1 MPRVKRTQVKAEF
14 QIAPMIDCVFL
25 LLIYFI
31 MTSTLK
37 RQEADISFQ
46 LPGTVEQSEPL
57 EIPDEQFI
65 EIRENGEVIVNEYP
79 YGNVAEARLDALAAM
94 LNRYREASEAN
105 KTTAQVTIQ
114 PADHIPHRGVVKVMD
129 ACARAG
135 IESVNFALSEDS
147 SV

>member
-1 MPRVKRTQVKAEF
+1 MPRIRRQQIQAEF

-37 RQEADISFQ
+37 RQEADMSFQ
-46 LPGTVEQSEPL
+46 LPGTVEQAEPI

-65 EIRENGEVIVNEYP
+65 EIREDGSVVVNEYP
-79 YGNVAEARLDALAAM
+79 YGSISDTRLVSLEAM
-94 LNRYREASEAN
+94 LNRYRETSDAN
-105 KTTAQVTIQ
+105 KSIAQVTIQ
-114 PADHIPHRGVVKVMD
+114 PSDTTPHLGIVKVMD
-129 ACARAG
+129 ACSRAK
-135 IESVNFALSEDS
+135 IESVNFALSEDD